1 LRKRNYHV
9 GGKVGYR
16 MDTKVY
22 SNEKARKTRSSFHVE
37 QTANWLRVMLLRRF
51 GGDRRSLTPTTGSNR
66 CVRLV

>member
-1 LRKRNYHV
+1 
-9 GGKVGYR
+9 

-37 QTANWLRVMLLRRF
+37 QTANWLWVMLLRRF
-51 GGDRRSLTPTTGSNR
+51 GGDRRSLMPTTGSNR